1 MQMLHET
8 ILMMRFLLHQKDK
21 FGRRALQNYLLLQ
34 YRRQTCDMRG
44 INMKVVIL
52 AGGLPSML
60 YDSFEMV
67 PKPMAEIGGR
77 PILWHIMKHYAA
89 YGYNDF
95 IICTGYKGNI
105 VKDYFMNYYIYQSDI
120 TVNLQ
125 TNEVHIHK
133 KKTEDWKVT
142 VVDTG
147 LYTAVS
153 DRILQLREYLLEDSF
168 IVNYGDCVSDI
179 DVEAVVRCHKA
190 HKMPATMVMTMPSG
204 RNRALPVDGNG
215 RLVTDFCRIPRDTWV
230 DACMLV
236 FRRKIFDYLRSDVEL
251 LRPPLFEKLL
261 SKEQLSLYYHNGFW
275 APMETK
281 RDQGELETMWK
292 EDRAPWKNW
301 ND

>member
-1 MQMLHET
+1 
-8 ILMMRFLLHQKDK
+8 
-21 FGRRALQNYLLLQ
+21 
-34 YRRQTCDMRG
+34 
-44 INMKVVIL
+44 MKVIIL

-60 YDSFEMV
+60 YDSFEMA

-89 YGYNDF
+89 YGYNEF
-95 IICTGYKGNI
+95 IICTGYKGNMI
-105 VKDYFMNYYIYQSDI
+105 KDYFMNYYIYQSDI

-125 TNEVHIHK
+125 TNEVHFHK

-147 LYTAVS
+147 LYTSIS
-153 DRILQLREYLLEDSF
+153 DRILQLREYLKEDSF

-179 DVEAVVRCHKA
+179 DVEAVVRYHKEC
-190 HKMPATMVMTMPSG
+190 KKPATMVMTMPSG

-215 RLVTDFCRIPRDTWV
+215 QLVSAGCRIPRDTWV
-230 DACMLV
+230 DACMMV
-236 FRRKIFDYLRSDVEL
+236 FQSKIFDYLRSDVEL
-251 LRPPLFEKLL
+251 LRPPLFETLL
-261 SKEQLSLYYHNGFW
+261 SAEQLALYYHNGFW

-292 EDRAPWKNW
+292 ENKALWKNW
-301 ND
+301 DD